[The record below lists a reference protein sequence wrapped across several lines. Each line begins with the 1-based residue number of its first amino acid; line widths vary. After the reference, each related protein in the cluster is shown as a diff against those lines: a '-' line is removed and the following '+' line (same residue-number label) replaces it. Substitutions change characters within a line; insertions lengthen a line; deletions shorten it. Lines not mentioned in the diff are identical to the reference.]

1 MTTNS
6 NQTRNFGT
14 EKKRKRN
21 GGFEL
26 DLRRGKERSV
36 NSEKD
41 LAKVLAQLVFQRRER
56 KWVIWV
62 EETESKGKME
72 TEKIIERNHWT
83 G

>member
-56 KWVIWV
+56 K
-62 EETESKGKME
+62 
-72 TEKIIERNHWT
+72 
-83 G
+83 